1 MRPDLQKP
9 CVSASLA
16 SQLLPATPPQPT
28 QATVT
33 IEVPPGSTVTVVV
46 TAGPAATAAG

>member
-1 MRPDLQKP
+1 MRPDRPKP

-16 SQLLPATPPQPT
+16 SQLLSPTPAPPVS
-28 QATVT
+28 ATVT

-46 TAGPAATAAG
+46 TAGPAASAAG